1 MWGQLETF
9 VRESEGAE
17 SSLMDA
23 DKEKDE
29 KRESDCAGTSS
40 LT

>member
-1 MWGQLETF
+1 MF
-9 VRESEGAE
+9 VRQSEGAE
-17 SSLMDA
+17 SSLMDT

-29 KRESDCAGTSS
+29 KRESDCAGTS